1 MGRMLGLGGVMAH
14 VYRTEGFFGAW
25 RGLPLRMMRRPL
37 QTAITWSVYSIMSGS
52 DGLVNVLTTG
62 ESAKKHS

>member
-1 MGRMLGLGGVMAH
+1 MGRMLGLGGVLAH

-37 QTAITWSVYSIMSGS
+37 QTAITWSIYNFMSGS
-52 DGLVNVLTTG
+52 DGMVTVLTSG
-62 ESAKKHS
+62 ERPKKDI